1 MFKIL
6 VKKKE
11 GTEPDTLIRIKADK
25 NIGLTDKQVLFRI
38 LGGYTNAPVDP
49 PSKSVRQ
56 IIFTNLFTYFNLIF
70 FVLAGCIVA
79 VGAYNDLLFMP
90 IILANIL
97 IGSIQEI
104 KSKYTLDRLTL
115 LTEPHVT
122 VVREGKEVETT
133 LENLVIDDIVVFTAG
148 SQICADAILISG
160 EVMVN
165 ESLVTGESDEIVKKE
180 GSELLSG
187 SYVISGRCYARLEF
201 VGADSFV
208 SRLTIEAKKSKMKYR
223 IGMMRSLTLLIK
235 IIGLII
241 VPVGVIMFIKQTQS
255 LGMSVEDSVVK
266 TTAALIGM
274 IPEGLYLLVSV
285 ALAVSVI
292 RLAKKNTLVREMACI
307 ETLARVDVLCVD
319 KTGTITENEMSVTG
333 IIPIKSNIEELRAVL
348 NDITNNLGKDNNTMI
363 ALKTHFSLNNYRQA
377 QNIIPFSSSY
387 KYSAVSFGHDENYVI
402 GAPEF
407 VLRSQY
413 RQFKEKTEEMA
424 AQGSR
429 VLLLA
434 SIAEMPDGGALYGA
448 VIPLAF
454 VLLTNRIRPEA
465 KKTFAYFARQGVEIK
480 VISGDNPIT
489 VSSAAARAGIPNSDS
504 YVDVSTFDT
513 IEEIQSAAHE
523 YTVFGRVTPE
533 QKRQLICA
541 IKKDGHTVAMT
552 GDGVNDV
559 PALKEADC
567 SIAMASGSDA
577 ASQVSQLV
585 LLDSNFAS
593 MPFVVA
599 EGRRVI
605 NNIERAAALFLVKN
619 IFSFILALTAIIAV
633 FEYPVEPSQLSLI
646 NAVTI
651 GIPSFF
657 LALEPNTNR
666 VKGRFLRNVL
676 FCALPAALTNLFL
689 TLGVVLF
696 SFAFKIKSAQV
707 SAITAVLIGIV
718 GLIMLF
724 KVCSPLNKS
733 RIILCASMCAGFLI
747 GLIFFGKLFSM
758 VMPEFGSMLI
768 LAVFALLAYPSMNFI
783 SMMLYKINGLF
794 VKTSLKVKTVN
805 SRNKLI

>member
-1 MFKIL
+1 MFKL
-6 VKKKE
+6 PVKKKE
-11 GTEPDTLIRIKADK
+11 GTEPDTLIRIEADK
-25 NIGLTDKQVLFRI
+25 NTGLTDKQVLFRI
-38 LGGYTNAPVDP
+38 LGGYSNTAVDP

-70 FVLAGCIVA
+70 FVLAGCIIA

-97 IGSIQEI
+97 IGTIQEI

-115 LTEPHVT
+115 LTAPHAT
-122 VVREGKEVETT
+122 VVREGKEVDTT
-133 LENLVIDDIVVFTAG
+133 LDNLVIDDIVVFTAG

-160 EVMVN
+160 EVIVN
-165 ESLVTGESDEIVKKE
+165 ESLVTGEPDEIIKKE

-187 SYVISGRCYARLEF
+187 SYVISGRCYARLEY

-208 SRLTIEAKKSKMKYR
+208 SRLTIEAKKNKKKYR
-223 IGMMRSLTLLIK
+223 IGMMCSLTVLIK

-241 VPVGVIMFIKQTQS
+241 VPVGIIMFIKQTQS
-255 LGMSVEDSVVK
+255 LGMSVGDSVVK

-285 ALAVSVI
+285 ALAVSII

-319 KTGTITENEMSVTG
+319 KTGTITENEMSVTD
-333 IIPIKSNIEELRAVL
+333 IIPIKSNVDELNAVL

-363 ALKTHFSLNNYRQA
+363 ALKTHFSLSNYRQA
-377 QNIIPFSSSY
+377 KNVIPFSSSY

-407 VLRSQY
+407 VLRGQY
-413 RQFKEKTEEMA
+413 PQFKEKTEELA
-424 AQGSR
+424 AQGNR
-429 VLLLA
+429 ILLLA
-434 SIAEMPDGGALYGA
+434 SISEMPDAGELYGT

-454 VLLTNRIRPEA
+454 VLLTNQIRPEA
-465 KKTFAYFARQGVEIK
+465 KKTFAFFARQGVEIK

-489 VSSAAARAGIPNSDS
+489 VSCAALRAGIPNSDS
-504 YVDVSTFDT
+504 YVDASTFDT
-513 IEEIQSAAHE
+513 KEKLQSAALE

-559 PALKEADC
+559 LALKEADC
-567 SIAMASGSDA
+567 SIAMASDSDA
-577 ASQVSQLV
+577 ASKVSQLV

-605 NNIERAAALFLVKN
+605 NNIERTAALFLVKN

-657 LALEPNTNR
+657 LALEPNASM

-676 FCALPAALTNLFL
+676 FRALPAALTNLFL

-696 SFAFKIKSAQV
+696 SFALEIKSAQV
-707 SAITAVLIGIV
+707 SAITAILIGIV
-718 GLIMLF
+718 GLIMLC
-724 KVCSPLNKS
+724 KVCSPFNKS
-733 RIILCASMCAGFLI
+733 RIILCASMCAGFLF
-747 GLIFFGKLFSM
+747 GLIFLGKLFSI
-758 VMPEFGSMLI
+758 VMPEFNSLLI
-768 LAVFALLAYPSMNFI
+768 LAVFALLAYPAMNFI
-783 SMMLYKINGLF
+783 SIMLNKISGLF
-794 VKTSLKVKTVN
+794 LKNRHESQNREQLK
-805 SRNKLI
+805 

>member
-1 MFKIL
+1 MFKL
-6 VKKKE
+6 PRAKKTE
-11 GTEPDTLIRIKADK
+11 RTEPDALIHIDADI
-25 NIGLTDKQVLFRI
+25 NTGLTDKQVLFRI
-38 LGGYTNAPVDP
+38 LGGYSNAAVDP

-56 IIFTNLFTYFNLIF
+56 IIFNNLFTYFNLIF
-70 FVLAGCIVA
+70 LILAGCIMA

-90 IILANIL
+90 IIIANIL
-97 IGSIQEI
+97 IGTIQEI

-115 LTEPHVT
+115 LISPHAT
-122 VVREGKEVETT
+122 VVREGRETETT

-148 SQICADAILISG
+148 SQICADAILVSG

-165 ESLVTGESDEIVKKE
+165 ESLVTGESDEIIKKE

-187 SYVISGRCYARLEF
+187 SYVISGRCYARLEY

-208 SRLTIEAKKSKMKYR
+208 SRLTIDAKKNKKKYR
-223 IGMMRSLTLLIK
+223 VGMMRSLTLLIK

-241 VPVGVIMFIKQTQS
+241 VPVGIIMFIKQTQS
-255 LGMSVEDSVVK
+255 IGMTVGDSVVK

-285 ALAVSVI
+285 ALAVSVL
-292 RLAKKNTLVREMACI
+292 RLAKKKTLVREMACI

-319 KTGTITENEMSVTG
+319 KTGTITENEMRVSD
-333 IIPIKSNIEELRAVL
+333 IIPIKSNVEELNVVL
-348 NDITNNLGKDNNTMI
+348 SDITNNLGKDNNTMI
-363 ALKTHFSLNNYRQA
+363 ALKSHFSINDYRQA
-377 QNIIPFSSSY
+377 QHIIPFSSLY

-413 RQFKEKTEEMA
+413 RQYKEKTEEMA
-424 AQGSR
+424 AQGNR

-434 SIAEMPDGGALYGA
+434 SIAEMPEGGELYGA

-454 VLLTNRIRPEA
+454 VLLNNQIRPEA
-465 KKTFAYFARQGVEIK
+465 KETFAFFAHQGVDIK

-489 VSSAAARAGIPNSDS
+489 VSNAAARAGIPNSDS
-504 YVDVSTFDT
+504 YIDASTFDT
-513 IEEIQSAAHE
+513 KEKIQSAALK

-533 QKRQLICA
+533 QKRQLIRA
-541 IKKDGHTVAMT
+541 IKNAGHTVAMT

-559 PALKEADC
+559 LALKEADC

-605 NNIERAAALFLVKN
+605 NNIERTAALFLVKN

-633 FEYPVEPSQLSLI
+633 FEYPIEPSQLSLI

-657 LALEPNTNR
+657 LALEPNTNI
-666 VKGRFLRNVL
+666 VKGKFLRNVL
-676 FCALPAALTNLFL
+676 FRALPAALTNLFL
-689 TLGVVLF
+689 TLGVILF
-696 SFAFKIKSAQV
+696 SFAFDIKSAQV
-707 SAITAVLIGIV
+707 SVVTAILIGIV
-718 GLIMLF
+718 GLIMLC
-724 KVCSPLNKS
+724 KVCSPFNQG
-733 RIILCASMCAGFLI
+733 RIILCASMCAGLLF
-747 GLIFFGKLFSM
+747 GFIFFGKLFSM
-758 VMPEFGSMLI
+758 VMPEFSSLLI
-768 LAVFALLAYPSMNFI
+768 LAVFALLAYPAMNFI
-783 SMMLYKINGLF
+783 SMMLNKISVLF
-794 VKTSLKVKTVN
+794 VETSAKAKTGN
-805 SRNKLI
+805 SRNKL